1 MVKTYFKVVRRMFKK
16 QLTRLL
22 SLIGIILVSVG
33 FVSGIGSPTDM
44 IKDSVENYYKNQN
57 VSDFIIK
64 SKTGGFTQTEVDK
77 LKSHFGEQN
86 VETGMSIDIRTGE
99 KTSLRVY
106 FLDFEKWNIN
116 VAELVEGKKIN
127 KDDEQQVYAEAK
139 DNKIKGYSIGEKIE
153 LDLQEAFNL
162 SFEYKLNVVV
172 KGIVM
177 SPLTFGKDGEPSYNN
192 PDNLEK
198 PESIFEINKLNLLEN
213 IIYCPKEICPFII
226 PVGDIYVKI
235 NDRTLFNSFS
245 KNYEKYIEEQKEK
258 IINLLD
264 DNIRIITLDDNFSFK
279 SIISSANKVRG
290 IGNIL
295 MVIFI
300 AVTLLVVLSSMM
312 RLVDEERAQ
321 IACLKTLG
329 FSSFSI
335 IMKYIF
341 FALVALAIG
350 GSVGFFVG
358 YGVSLL
364 ICNIFNYGHVMP
376 PINVIVNPSYFFLSI
391 GIIIVITLLA
401 IFSLGIKLA
410 NNEPAILLRP
420 KVPKSGKRILLEKM
434 PSIWKHLSF
443 KYKSSFRNVL
453 RYKTRFFMMLISI
466 AVSTGLVFA
475 GLSLLD
481 ICIFSD
487 FGSPA
492 IIGIAIVVVIFAGLL
507 TMIVINTLT
516 TINISER
523 NREIATL
530 MVLGYYDDEICG
542 YIYREIYISTFLGIL
557 LGYPVG
563 VGLATLVFI
572 TMGFGEIKDVSWFI
586 WLITPIVVFVSTLLV
601 TLILRKK
608 IVRTNMNESLKAI
621 E

>member
-1 MVKTYFKVVRRMFKK
+1 
-16 QLTRLL
+16 
-22 SLIGIILVSVG
+22 
-33 FVSGIGSPTDM
+33 
-44 IKDSVENYYKNQN
+44 
-57 VSDFIIK
+57 
-64 SKTGGFTQTEVDK
+64 
-77 LKSHFGEQN
+77 
-86 VETGMSIDIRTGE
+86 
-99 KTSLRVY
+99 
-106 FLDFEKWNIN
+106 
-116 VAELVEGKKIN
+116 
-127 KDDEQQVYAEAK
+127 
-139 DNKIKGYSIGEKIE
+139 
-153 LDLQEAFNL
+153 
-162 SFEYKLNVVV
+162 
-172 KGIVM
+172 
-177 SPLTFGKDGEPSYNN
+177 
-192 PDNLEK
+192 
-198 PESIFEINKLNLLEN
+198 
-213 IIYCPKEICPFII
+213 
-226 PVGDIYVKI
+226 
-235 NDRTLFNSFS
+235 
-245 KNYEKYIEEQKEK
+245 
-258 IINLLD
+258 
-264 DNIRIITLDDNFSFK
+264 
-279 SIISSANKVRG
+279 
-290 IGNIL
+290 

-329 FSSFSI
+329 FSGFTI

-341 FALVALAIG
+341 FALVALAVG
-350 GSVGFFVG
+350 GCVGFFVG
-358 YGVSLL
+358 YGVSWL

-391 GIIIVITLLA
+391 GIIIVVTLLA
-401 IFSLGIKLA
+401 IFGLGIKLT
-410 NNEPAILLRP
+410 NNEPAVLLRP

-434 PSIWKHLSF
+434 PLIWKHLAF

-492 IIGIAIVVVIFAGLL
+492 IVGIAIVVVIFAGLL
-507 TMIVINTLT
+507 TIVVINTLT

-530 MVLGYYDDEICG
+530 MVLGYYDNEICG

-563 VGLATLVFI
+563 IGLSTLVFI
-572 TMGFGEIKDVSWFI
+572 TMGFGKIKDVSWFM
-586 WLITPIVVFVSTLLV
+586 WLITPIIVFVFTILV
-601 TLILRKK
+601 TLFLRKK
-608 IVRTNMNESLKAI
+608 IVRTNMNESLKAV

>member
-22 SLIGIILVSVG
+22 SLIGIILISVG

-64 SKTGGFTQTEVDK
+64 SKTGSFTQTEVDK
-77 LKSHFGEQN
+77 LKSHFGEAN
-86 VETGMSIDIRTGE
+86 VETGMSIDIKTGE

-106 FLDFEKWNIN
+106 FLDFEQWNIN
-116 VAELVEGKKIN
+116 VPELIEGEKIN
-127 KDDEQQVYAEAK
+127 KNDENQVYAEVK
-139 DNKIKGYSIGEKIE
+139 DNKIKGYNIGDKIE
-153 LDLQEAFNL
+153 LNLQEALNL
-162 SFEYKLNVVV
+162 PSEYKLNITV

-192 PDNLEK
+192 PEDTK
-198 PESIFEINKLNLLEN
+198 TPENIAAINKLDLLEN
-213 IIYCPKEICPFII
+213 IIYCPKEVCPFM

-235 NDRTLFNSFS
+235 KDRSLFNSFS
-245 KNYEKYIEEQKEK
+245 KNYENYIKEQKEE
-258 IINLLD
+258 ITNILG

-279 SIISSANKVRG
+279 SIISSANKVRS

-329 FSSFSI
+329 FSGFTI

-341 FALVALAIG
+341 FALVALAVG
-350 GSVGFFVG
+350 GCVGFFVG
-358 YGVSLL
+358 YGVSWL

-391 GIIIVITLLA
+391 GIIIVVTLLA
-401 IFSLGIKLA
+401 IFGLGIKLT
-410 NNEPAILLRP
+410 NNEPAVLLRP

-434 PSIWKHLSF
+434 PLIWKHLAF

-492 IIGIAIVVVIFAGLL
+492 IVGIAIVVVIFAGLL
-507 TMIVINTLT
+507 TIVVINTLT

-530 MVLGYYDDEICG
+530 MVLGYYDNEICG

-563 VGLATLVFI
+563 IGLSTLVFI
-572 TMGFGEIKDVSWFI
+572 TMGFGKIKDVSWFM
-586 WLITPIVVFVSTLLV
+586 WLITPIIVFVFTILV
-601 TLILRKK
+601 TLFLRKK
-608 IVRTNMNESLKAI
+608 IVRTNMNESLKAV